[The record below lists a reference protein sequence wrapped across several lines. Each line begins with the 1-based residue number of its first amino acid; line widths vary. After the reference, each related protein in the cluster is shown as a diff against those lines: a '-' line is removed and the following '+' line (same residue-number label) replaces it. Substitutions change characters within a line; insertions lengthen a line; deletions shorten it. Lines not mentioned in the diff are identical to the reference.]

1 MNAEDCSPLVVVTRG
16 EIVESMHFGGFVLVD
31 SSGRTLACEGNPQM
45 MTYPRSSMK
54 PLQALPFIEMGG
66 QEAYDLTDQEIAMM
80 CASHSGTNL
89 HVEVLRKMHEKIGI
103 SEDDLA
109 CGVHW
114 PGDADTRT
122 AMIRAGET
130 PTPFRH
136 NCSGKHTGMLAQARL
151 RGLEKTDYLDP
162 HHPVQVKIREAI
174 AEMVT
179 MEPDTMP
186 ISIDGCSAPVYG
198 IPLYNMAYGI
208 AKLADPSSLEENRA
222 EACQKITRAM
232 MSHPE
237 MVAGLGKFDTDL
249 MKAGR
254 GRVFSK
260 GGAEG
265 YQVLGVMPG
274 ATGKNVPGLGIALK
288 ISDGDSGGRARTC
301 VSVAILAALGVLNR
315 DEIELFMLGGVMP
328 VKNWRKLDV
337 GEIRPAFSLKLNV

>member
-1 MNAEDCSPLVVVTRG
+1 MNVEDCSPLVIVTRG

-31 SSGRTLACEGNPQM
+31 SLGRTLACEGNPQM

-130 PTPFRH
+130 LTPFRH

-162 HHPVQVKIREAI
+162 HHPVQVRIREAI
-174 AEMVT
+174 TEMVT
-179 MEPDTMP
+179 MEPDAMP
-186 ISIDGCSAPVYG
+186 IGIDGCSAPVYG

-222 EACQKITRAM
+222 RACQKITRAM
-232 MSHPE
+232 MTHPE
-237 MVAGLGKFDTDL
+237 MVAGPGKFDTDL

-254 GRVFSK
+254 GRIFSK

-288 ISDGDSGGRARTC
+288 ISDGDPGGRARTC

-337 GEIRPAFSLKLNV
+337 GEIRPAFSLKLNA